1 MPIVEEKYGRILSDD
16 SAEIT
21 YVIRD
26 ITTDV
31 EARTELL
38 IASPATHNGLVRS
51 DAQVEEVH
59 DRIWLGTVRYAPS
72 SANPP
77 QAGESSFAFET
88 RGGTQHITQSL
99 ATVAS
104 YASPDLPGAAPDFG
118 GAIGVTEDSVEGVD
132 ITVPVYTFS
141 ETHYLSDS
149 AVTTAYKGTLFS
161 LTGRVND
168 APFKGLAA
176 GECLFLG
183 AAGTRRGG
191 SGGSGGDPWEIS
203 FAFAGSPNVTGLSI
217 GSIVGIQ
224 KKGWEYL
231 WVRYQ
236 AAEDATAKMLI
247 RKPIAAYVER
257 VYREGSFSALGIGT

>member
-1 MPIVEEKYGRILSDD
+1 MPIVEEKYGRILSDE

-26 ITTDV
+26 IANDV
-31 EARTELL
+31 DARTELL
-38 IASPATHNGLVRS
+38 ITSPATNNGLIRT
-51 DAQVEEVH
+51 DTQVEEIH
-59 DRIWLGTVRYAPS
+59 DQIWLGTVRYAPS
-72 SANPP
+72 AANPP
-77 QAGESSFAFET
+77 QAGESSFSFET

-99 ATVAS
+99 ATVAN
-104 YASPDLPGAAPDFG
+104 YASPDIPAAPDFG

-141 ETHYLSDS
+141 ETHYLSPS
-149 AVTTAYKGTLFS
+149 SVTSAYKGTLFA

-168 APFKGLAA
+168 AVFKGLAA

-183 AAGTRRGG
+183 AAGTQRGD
-191 SGGSGGDPWEIS
+191 DPWEIS
-203 FAFAGSPNVTGLSI
+203 FAFAGSPNVTGLSV
-217 GSIVGIQ
+217 GSITGIE

-257 VYREGSFSALGIGT
+257 VYRDGSFGSLGIGT

>member
-1 MPIVEEKYGRILSDD
+1 MPIVEEKYGRILSDE

-21 YVIRD
+21 YVIRE
-26 ITTDV
+26 IGSDV
-31 EARTELL
+31 DARTELL
-38 IASPATHNGLVRS
+38 IAAPATHNGLVRS
-51 DAQVEEVH
+51 DAQVEEIH
-59 DRIWLGTVRYAPS
+59 DEIWLGTVRYAPS
-72 SANPP
+72 ASNPP

-104 YASPDLPGAAPDFG
+104 YASPDIPAAPDFG
-118 GAIGVTEDSVEGVD
+118 GAIGVSEDSVEGVD

-141 ETHYLSDS
+141 ETHYLSPG
-149 AVTTAYKGTLFS
+149 AVNTAYKATLFG

-183 AAGTRRGG
+183 AAGTQRGD
-191 SGGSGGDPWEIS
+191 DPWEIS

-217 GSIVGIQ
+217 GSIVGIE
-224 KKGWEYL
+224 KKGWEYI
-231 WVRYQ
+231 WASYRQ
-236 AAEDATAKMLI
+236 AEDTTAKMLV
-247 RKPIAAYVER
+247 RKPVAAYVER
-257 VYREGSFSALGIGT
+257 VYREGNFAALGIGT

>member
-26 ITTDV
+26 ITSDV

-38 IASPATHNGLVRS
+38 IASPAAHNGLIRS
-51 DAQVEEVH
+51 DAQVEEVF
-59 DRIWLGTVRYAPS
+59 DSIWLGTVRYAPS
-72 SANPP
+72 GTNPP
-77 QAGESSFAFET
+77 QTGESTFSFET
-88 RGGTQHITQSL
+88 RGGTQHVTQSL

-104 YASPDLPGAAPDFG
+104 YASPGIPAAPDFD
-118 GAIGVTEDSVEGVD
+118 GAIGVSDDSVGGVD
-132 ITVPVYTFS
+132 VTVPVYTFS
-141 ETHYLSDS
+141 ETHFMSS
-149 AVTTAYKGTLFS
+149 GAVNSAYKAALFG

-183 AAGTRRGG
+183 ASGTQRGDTG
-191 SGGSGGDPWEIS
+191 VWEIG
-203 FAFAGSPNVTGLSI
+203 FAFAGSPNVTGLSV
-217 GSIVGIQ
+217 GSIVGVN

-236 AAEDATAKMLI
+236 AAEDTTARMLV

-257 VYREGSFSALGIGT
+257 VYRDGSFAALGIGT

>member
-1 MPIVEEKYGRILSDD
+1 MPTVEEKFGRVLSDD

-26 ITTDV
+26 SLTDV
-31 EARTELL
+31 DARAQLL
-38 IASPATHNGLVRS
+38 TASPTTNNALLRS
-51 DAQVEEVH
+51 DVQVEELH
-59 DRIWLGTVRYAPS
+59 EGIWLGTVRYAPS
-72 SANPP
+72 ASNPP

-99 ATVAS
+99 ATVS
-104 YASPDLPGAAPDFG
+104 SHKSPDLPGAAAPNFD
-118 GAIGVTEDSVEGVD
+118 GAIGVTEDNVEGVD

-141 ETHYLSDS
+141 ETHFFSPS
-149 AVTTAYKGTLFS
+149 FVGAAYKNTLFG

-183 AAGTRRGG
+183 AAGTQRGD
-191 SGGSGGDPWEIS
+191 SPWEIS
-203 FAFAGSPNVTGLSI
+203 FAFAGSPNVTGLSV
-217 GSIVGIQ
+217 GSIVGIE

-231 WVRYQ
+231 WIRYQ
-236 AAEDATAKMLI
+236 AAEDATARMLI
-247 RKPIAAYVER
+247 RKPMAAYVER
-257 VYREGSFSALGIGT
+257 VYREGSFGSLGIGT